1 MRLRA
6 CVGVGAWT
14 RAYACVHVVLL
25 IPYAT
30 RRRHVV
36 CGPSGFT
43 TFFDIISQT
52 VRFSKK
58 KKLLNT
64 ECVFRYSLQLL
75 SQTFLILRIIQRD
88 IVINM
93 KSSSCKV
100 AVIFVRF

>member
-1 MRLRA
+1 VRA
-6 CVGVGAWT
+6 CV
-14 RAYACVHVVLL
+14 CVRVSVWVWVHGRGRVVLL
-25 IPYAT
+25 NPYAT
-30 RRRHVV
+30 RRRRVV

-58 KKLLNT
+58 KKKLLNT
-64 ECVFRYSLQLL
+64 ECVFRYSLQIL

-100 AVIFVRF
+100 AVIFV